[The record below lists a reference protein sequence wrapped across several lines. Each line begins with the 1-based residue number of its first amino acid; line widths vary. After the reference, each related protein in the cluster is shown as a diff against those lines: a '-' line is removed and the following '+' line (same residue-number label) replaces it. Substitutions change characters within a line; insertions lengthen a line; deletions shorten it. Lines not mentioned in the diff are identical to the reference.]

1 MARRRKKQKSLIK
14 DLAVQ
19 RIIRLFEL
27 ADQEFEEN
35 PKRSDRYVFLAR
47 RISMRFRVRFPKT
60 LKRRMCKHCRSYLVP
75 GSSAR
80 VRLRGRYIT
89 VTCLRCN
96 KQMRYP
102 YKLSENSKNSESG
115 ENSNSKSNVEESNP
129 A

>member
-1 MARRRKKQKSLIK
+1 MARQRKKQKSLIR

-19 RIIRLFEL
+19 RIERLFEL
-27 ADQEFEEN
+27 AHEEFGEN
-35 PKRSDRYVFLAR
+35 PNRSDRYVFLAR
-47 RISMRFRVRFPKT
+47 RIGMRYRIRFPT
-60 LKRRMCKHCRSYLVP
+60 NLKRRMCKHCRSYLVP
-75 GSSAR
+75 GSSSR

-102 YKLSENSKNSESG
+102 YKS
-115 ENSNSKSNVEESNP
+115 SNSKADEDNP

>member
-1 MARRRKKQKSLIK
+1 MARQRIKQKSLIR

-19 RIIRLFEL
+19 RIERLFEL
-27 ADQEFEEN
+27 ADDEFGQN
-35 PKRSDRYVFLAR
+35 PKRSDRYVSLAR
-47 RISMRFRVRFPKT
+47 RIGMRYRVRFPST

-89 VTCLRCN
+89 VTCLCCN

-102 YKLSENSKNSESG
+102 YKAKNI
-115 ENSNSKSNVEESNP
+115 KEEQDNMSS
-129 A
+129 